1 MHGRFSFTRVPVVG
15 AVGIVVSTTVT
26 KNQAAPLCAQLIRRA
41 LLHLRKILTNLTY
54 KLTRFTKLVVGNAVA
69 RRSSVEQ

>member
-41 LLHLRKILTNLTY
+41 LLYLRKIY
-54 KLTRFTKLVVGNAVA
+54 YESYVRAHVVD
-69 RRSSVEQ
+69 